1 MPDRDSFSLE
11 FRPAPRAP
19 RRFEARVLS
28 AGFAGETSHT
38 LDDDEIA
45 AFMAML
51 DNLPDAGAVVLKA
64 GGEVAGGP
72 LLVVSI
78 APADRLGS
86 LCVRVSM
93 AADEDRR
100 RRVATHFWCVRA
112 DVTRFADEVRQATTL
127 GGIAVLAPADL
138 GWT

>member
-1 MPDRDSFSLE
+1 MSDRDSLSLE

-45 AFMAML
+45 AFIAML
-51 DNLPDAGAVVLKA
+51 DNLPDAGAVVLNV
-64 GGEVAGGP
+64 GGEIAGGP

-78 APADRLGS
+78 APVDRLGS

-93 AADEDRR
+93 AADDDRR

-112 DVTRFADEVRQATTL
+112 DVTRFVEEVRQATRH
-127 GGIAVLAPADL
+127 GGSAILAPAEL
-138 GWT
+138 G